1 MWFVYMILIL
11 LQVESL
17 PSMVKKIWSMDS
29 NMQLDATTQFRKLL
43 SKGKRML
50 LSCFKLLIGII
61 RHLFV
66 EVNLINRTK
75 PSH

>member
-1 MWFVYMILIL
+1 ML

-17 PSMVKKIWSMDS
+17 PSMVNKVWSMDS

-50 LSCFKLLIGII
+50 LSCFLVCKLILLGSCSLREI
-61 RHLFV
+61 
-66 EVNLINRTK
+66 
-75 PSH
+75 